1 MWKPE
6 DPYNDLPPLE
16 AANLE
21 SVAVLK
27 ALPAARAAVAA
38 LDQAVKRL
46 PNPGVLISAIPLLEA
61 KASSEI
67 ENIVTTTDELFSY
80 SGEFDAA
87 TPPAVKETLHYR
99 EALFAG
105 FKSVKNRPITL
116 QTAELVCST
125 VKNAQMRV
133 RDYTGTYIGD
143 PVTREARYTPPVGR
157 DVIVKKMHDWE
168 RFINTAAR
176 GQNIDPLVVMAAAHY
191 QFEAIHPFS
200 DGNGRTGR
208 ILNEFLLNQEELLAE
223 PILYLS
229 RYIIEHKDEYYRQL
243 RLVTSDGDWEGWIL
257 FMLAG
262 VRETAQKTLQLIDA
276 IQELQ
281 NEFRAKLRDAQG
293 LTVDANL
300 LELLF
305 KNPYCRIGD
314 VVKHCGVSR
323 PTATSWLRRLVKE
336 GLLHEVRR
344 GRERLFINQEFMRV
358 LERA

>member
-1 MWKPE
+1 
-6 DPYNDLPPLE
+6 
-16 AANLE
+16 
-21 SVAVLK
+21 
-27 ALPAARAAVAA
+27 
-38 LDQAVKRL
+38 
-46 PNPGVLISAIPLLEA
+46 
-61 KASSEI
+61 
-67 ENIVTTTDELFSY
+67 
-80 SGEFDAA
+80 
-87 TPPAVKETLHYR
+87 
-99 EALFAG
+99 
-105 FKSVKNRPITL
+105 
-116 QTAELVCST
+116 
-125 VKNAQMRV
+125 
-133 RDYTGTYIGD
+133 
-143 PVTREARYTPPVGR
+143 
-157 DVIVKKMHDWE
+157 MHDWE

-208 ILNEFLLNQEELLAE
+208 ILNELLLNQEGLLAE